1 MYQIATTRRLKV
13 VAANDRYPSLAALHQ
28 RAVAGLKSCKI
39 TPS

>member
-1 MYQIATTRRLKV
+1 MYQIATTRRLKI

-28 RAVAGLKSCKI
+28 RPVAGLKSCKI